1 MNCKN
6 TAFRVTRTVIIGQV
20 ICTAVM
26 IAVFAFV
33 GKYQLSV
40 LLGGIAGA
48 LIATG
53 NFFLLSFFA
62 NRAADLAEAQDV
74 VGGQK
79 LIQLSYMG
87 RMLGMFLVLDWRVAL
102 LCFLSPY
109 YQTHSQNRCSTRVLS
124 AYLAIRCTAPPQ
136 SRFHGAEGQMDQ
148 PNGWEE
154 RVKPVPS
161 ALLPAGL

>member
-6 TAFRVTRTVIIGQV
+6 TAFRETRTVIIGQV

-87 RMLGMFLVLDWRVAL
+87 RMLGMFLALIVLGKSGY
-102 LCFLSPY
+102 FHPLSLVLPLAF
-109 YQTHSQNRCSTRVLS
+109 TRPILT
-124 AYLAIRCTAPPQ
+124 I
-136 SRFHGAEGQMDQ
+136 AEIFKKKG
-148 PNGWEE
+148 E
-154 RVKPVPS
+154 
-161 ALLPAGL
+161 